1 MKIIL
6 KELEEIWNGF
16 DKDSLSEFVELI
28 ITHRKE
34 DIIGIGAGRM
44 GYSIQSFIMRLS
56 HLGFKSFMIGDTS
69 LPKINKNSLVIVNS
83 SSGETLS
90 IKILA
95 EKAKEVGAKILTIS
109 ANENSSIANL
119 SDKLILIPAFDSSQ
133 LMKSIYEQFSML
145 LFDHVIHLIVQE
157 LDLDEKWIANNHS
170 ILE

>member
-1 MKIIL
+1 VKIIL

>member
-1 MKIIL
+1 MK
-6 KELEEIWNGF
+6 
-16 DKDSLSEFVELI
+16 
-28 ITHRKE
+28 THRKE
-34 DIIGIGAGRM
+34 IIIGIGAGRM
-44 GYSIQSFIMRLS
+44 GYSVQSFIMRLS

-69 LPKINKNSLVIVNS
+69 LPRINRNSLVIINS

-109 ANENSSIANL
+109 TNENSSIANL
-119 SDKLILIPAFDSSQ
+119 SDKVILIPVFESSQ

-145 LFDHVIHLIVQE
+145 LFDHVIHLMVQE
-157 LDLDEKWIANNHS
+157 LDVDEKWIVNNHS